1 MNQKILPVL
10 IASLALGA
18 SPVGLLSAAAQDATP
33 ILPKKGTTQAEQPQS
48 GTSQQPSGA
57 EAPSNGSGQEAP
69 SGGTGD
75 ATTVKPDSGGTGTS
89 GSSSQGTDQ
98 PTTQQQDTTKPA
110 DGSTSQQAPASG
122 SESGKSS
129 TKSSGETTSPDGK
142 AASDKPSDATGSG
155 DTGTTGGSTS
165 TGTSDQSTS
174 TKTETDVNISVEQKT
189 EIQQVV
195 KEVNVEPVREVDFT
209 VEVGTAIP
217 KTIRLEPLPPRI
229 VKIVPQYEGYRFFI
243 LADGRIIIVEPSTF
257 KIVYIIV

>member
-1 MNQKILPVL
+1 MNRKILPVL

-18 SPVGLLSAAAQDATP
+18 SPIGLLSAAAQDATP
-33 ILPKKGTTQAEQPQS
+33 ILPKKGTTQGEQPQS

-75 ATTVKPDSGGTGTS
+75 ATTVKPDSEGTGTS
-89 GSSSQGTDQ
+89 SSSSQGTDQ
-98 PTTQQQDTTKPA
+98 PATQQQDTTKPA

-129 TKSSGETTSPDGK
+129 TKSSGETAPDGK
-142 AASDKPSDATGSG
+142 ATSDKPADATGSG

-174 TKTETDVNISVEQKT
+174 TKTETNVNISVEQKT

-257 KIVYIIV
+257 KIVYVIA

>member
-1 MNQKILPVL
+1 MNRKILPVL

-33 ILPKKGTTQAEQPQS
+33 ILPKKGTTQGEQPQS

-69 SGGTGD
+69 SAGTGD

-89 GSSSQGTDQ
+89 GSSQGTDQ

-122 SESGKSS
+122 SESEKSS

-142 AASDKPSDATGSG
+142 ATSDKPSDATGSG
-155 DTGTTGGSTS
+155 DTGTTGGSTT

-174 TKTETDVNISVEQKT
+174 TKTETEVNISVEQKT

-195 KEVNVEPVREVDFT
+195 KEVNVEPVREVDFA